1 MEWPSILKIPDYNP
15 PKSLIMRARLK
26 RKVSYIWTGD
36 QFWRLGHMEEK
47 VEEDILEFSS
57 VQFSRSVLSNSLRP
71 HGLQHARLPCSS
83 PTPRAYS
90 NSCPSS
96 RWCHLTISS
105 SVVPFSSCLQPF
117 PASGSFPVSRL
128 FTSSG
133 QLLSCVLLFATSW
146 TVACQAPL
154 SMGFSRQEHWSG
166 LQHPSL
172 GHLPNPGIQLGPP
185 VLQAE
190 ILGSVFFP

>member
-1 MEWPSILKIPDYNP
+1 MTSSLVYWVGLREDIAKLIFRASIMEWPSILKIPDYNP

-117 PASGSFPVSRL
+117 PASGF
-128 FTSSG
+128 
-133 QLLSCVLLFATSW
+133 
-146 TVACQAPL
+146 
-154 SMGFSRQEHWSG
+154 
-166 LQHPSL
+166 
-172 GHLPNPGIQLGPP
+172 
-185 VLQAE
+185 
-190 ILGSVFFP
+190 FFPMSWHFASGGQSIGASASVLPMNVNGWFLF